1 VGSRLL
7 AAPFVLVLYP
17 TPAGLSTALFPG
29 RKISESGNT
38 VTFFLH
44 LVKNCAT
51 LSVVLSAP
59 RQAVP
64 PRRSFSI
71 GGETTSFYPQSIKR
85 EGVADMNVTWSDL
98 IQFCILI
105 FAILA
110 YAENKKK

>member
-1 VGSRLL
+1 MSPSKEFSVLSRNS
-7 AAPFVLVLYP
+7 F
-17 TPAGLSTALFPG
+17 
-29 RKISESGNT
+29 KSGIA
-38 VTFFLH
+38 VSFFLH
-44 LVKNCAT
+44 LVKSCAM
-51 LSVVLSAP
+51 LSVVQPAP

-64 PRRSFSI
+64 PRRFPSGVKQLLF
-71 GGETTSFYPQSIKR
+71 TPNLYR